1 MIAHNHRT
9 FDFEMIL
16 ALNRVNKIRNRFHFR
31 IDLDLARGN
40 SSLDRQIT
48 KFKSFE
54 RVNFVDN

>member
-1 MIAHNHRT
+1 
-9 FDFEMIL
+9 MIL

-31 IDLDLARGN
+31 IDLDLEHGN

-48 KFKSFE
+48 KLKRFE